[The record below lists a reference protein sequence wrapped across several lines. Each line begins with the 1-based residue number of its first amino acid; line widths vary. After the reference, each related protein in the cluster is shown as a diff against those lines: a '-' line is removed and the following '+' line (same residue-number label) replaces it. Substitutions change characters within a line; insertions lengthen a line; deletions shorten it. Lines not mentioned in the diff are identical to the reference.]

1 MKTPKNAL
9 RNEDK
14 ATSTI
19 DNAVSNEALKNEA
32 NKPSRLK
39 KWGKELV
46 SMILIVG
53 VVSFAMDF
61 YHSRNMPQGDAISIV
76 GQSLQGE
83 DIDVIE
89 LSKNGKPVIVYFW
102 ATWCGACKLVSPTI
116 NSFSDSHQVVSVAL
130 SSGSDERVQRFLD
143 AKEYQFPTI
152 NDISGS
158 ISRDWGVNVT
168 PSIVIIKDGKI
179 SSIAT
184 GVTSPIGL
192 WLRTYF
198 S

>member
-1 MKTPKNAL
+1 MKTPNAKDTTGTT
-9 RNEDK
+9 ESGDAK
-14 ATSTI
+14 HE
-19 DNAVSNEALKNEA
+19 VK
-32 NKPSRLK
+32 KQSRLK
-39 KWGKELV
+39 KWGKELI

-61 YHSRNMPQGDAISIV
+61 YHSRNMPQGDAIPIV
-76 GQSLQGE
+76 GQSIQGE

-102 ATWCGACKLVSPTI
+102 ATWCGACKLVSPTV
-116 NSFSDSHQVVSVAL
+116 NSLSDSHQVVSVAF
-130 SSGSDERVQRFLD
+130 SSGSDDRVQRFID
-143 AKEYQFPTI
+143 AKEYDFPVI
-152 NDISGS
+152 NDLSGS
-158 ISRDWGVNVT
+158 ISRSWGINVT

-198 S
+198 A

>member
-1 MKTPKNAL
+1 MKIPN
-9 RNEDK
+9 NEEK
-14 ATSTI
+14 PNTAE
-19 DNAVSNEALKNEA
+19 DNAIKGEAK
-32 NKPSRLK
+32 KPSRLK

-61 YHSRNMPQGDAISIV
+61 YHSRSMPQGAAIPIV
-76 GQSLQGE
+76 GQSLQGK

-102 ATWCGACKLVSPTI
+102 ATWCGACKFVSPTV
-116 NSFSDSHQVVSVAL
+116 NSFGDSHQVVSVAL
-130 SSGSDERVQRFLD
+130 SSGPDERVQRYLD
-143 AKEYQFPTI
+143 AKEYDFPVI
-152 NDISGS
+152 NDLSGS
-158 ISRDWGVNVT
+158 ISRSWGVNVT

-179 SSIAT
+179 TSIAT

-192 WLRTYF
+192 WIRTYF
-198 S
+198 A

>member
-1 MKTPKNAL
+1 MKTPN
-9 RNEDK
+9 NEEKSRTTENYAVKGK
-14 ATSTI
+14 AKKS
-19 DNAVSNEALKNEA
+19 S
-32 NKPSRLK
+32 SLK

-61 YHSRNMPQGDAISIV
+61 YHSRSMPQGNAVPIV
-76 GQSLQGE
+76 GKSLQGE

-102 ATWCGACKLVSPTI
+102 ATWCGACKFVSPTV
-116 NSFSDSHQVVSVAL
+116 NSFSDTHQIVSVAL
-130 SSGSDERVQRFLD
+130 SSGQDERVQRFLD

-152 NDISGS
+152 NDVSGS
-158 ISRDWGVNVT
+158 ISRDWRINVT

-192 WLRTYF
+192 WLRAYF

>member
-1 MKTPKNAL
+1 MKIPN
-9 RNEDK
+9 NEEK
-14 ATSTI
+14 PNTAE
-19 DNAVSNEALKNEA
+19 DNAIKGEAK
-32 NKPSRLK
+32 KPSRLK

-61 YHSRNMPQGDAISIV
+61 YHSRSMPQGAAIPIV
-76 GQSLQGE
+76 GQSLQGK

-102 ATWCGACKLVSPTI
+102 ATWCGACKFVSPTV
-116 NSFSDSHQVVSVAL
+116 NSFGDSHQVVSVAL
-130 SSGSDERVQRFLD
+130 SSGPDERVQRYLD
-143 AKEYQFPTI
+143 AKEYDFPVI
-152 NDISGS
+152 NDLSGS
-158 ISRDWGVNVT
+158 ISRSWGVNVT

-179 SSIAT
+179 TSITT

-192 WLRTYF
+192 WIRTYF
-198 S
+198 A

>member
-1 MKTPKNAL
+1 MKTPN
-9 RNEDK
+9 NEEKSNTTED
-14 ATSTI
+14 S
-19 DNAVSNEALKNEA
+19 AVKSEAK
-32 NKPSRLK
+32 KPSRLK

-61 YHSRNMPQGDAISIV
+61 YHSRSMPQGDAIPIV

-102 ATWCGACKLVSPTI
+102 ATWCGACKFVSPTV
-116 NSFSDSHQVVSVAL
+116 NSFSDSHQVVSIAL
-130 SSGSDERVQRFLD
+130 SSGPDERVQRYLE
-143 AKEYQFPTI
+143 AKEYDFPVI
-152 NDISGS
+152 NDLSGS
-158 ISRDWGVNVT
+158 INRSWGVNVT

-198 S
+198 A

>member
-1 MKTPKNAL
+1 MKTPN
-9 RNEDK
+9 NEEK
-14 ATSTI
+14 SSTTA
-19 DNAVSNEALKNEA
+19 DNAVKVEVK
-32 NKPSRLK
+32 KPSRLK

-61 YHSRNMPQGDAISIV
+61 YHSRSMPQGDAIPIV

-102 ATWCGACKLVSPTI
+102 ATWCGACKFVSPTV

-130 SSGSDERVQRFLD
+130 SSGPDKRVQRYLE
-143 AKEYQFPTI
+143 AKEYDFSVI
-152 NDISGS
+152 NDLSGS
-158 ISRDWGVNVT
+158 ISRSWGVNVT

-184 GVTSPIGL
+184 GITSPIGL

-198 S
+198 A

>member
-1 MKTPKNAL
+1 MKTPN
-9 RNEDK
+9 NEEK
-14 ATSTI
+14 SSTTE
-19 DNAVSNEALKNEA
+19 DSAVKGETK
-32 NKPSRLK
+32 KPSRLK

-61 YHSRNMPQGDAISIV
+61 YHSRSMPQGNAIPIV
-76 GQSLQGE
+76 GQSIQGE
-83 DIDVIE
+83 DIDAIE

-102 ATWCGACKLVSPTI
+102 ATWCGACKFVSPTV
-116 NSFSDSHQVVSVAL
+116 NSFNDSHQVVSVAL
-130 SSGSDERVQRFLD
+130 SSGPDERVQRYLE
-143 AKEYQFPTI
+143 AKEYDFPVI
-152 NDISGS
+152 NDLSGS
-158 ISRDWGVNVT
+158 ISKSWGIDVT

-179 SSIAT
+179 SNIAT

-198 S
+198 A

>member
-1 MKTPKNAL
+1 MKTPNAKDTAGT
-9 RNEDK
+9 NESGDAK
-14 ATSTI
+14 HE
-19 DNAVSNEALKNEA
+19 VK
-32 NKPSRLK
+32 KQSRLK
-39 KWGKELV
+39 KWGKELI

-53 VVSFAMDF
+53 VVSFAMDI
-61 YHSRNMPQGDAISIV
+61 YHSRNMPQGDAIPIV
-76 GQSLQGE
+76 GQSIQGE

-102 ATWCGACKLVSPTI
+102 ATWCAACKLVSPTV

-130 SSGSDERVQRFLD
+130 SSGSDERVQRFMN
-143 AKEYQFPTI
+143 AKEYDFPVI
-152 NDISGS
+152 NDLSGS
-158 ISRDWGVNVT
+158 ISRSWGINVT

-184 GVTSPIGL
+184 GVTSPVGL

-198 S
+198 A

>member
-1 MKTPKNAL
+1 MKTPN
-9 RNEDK
+9 NEEK
-14 ATSTI
+14 SSTTEN
-19 DNAVSNEALKNEA
+19 NAVKGEAK
-32 NKPSRLK
+32 KPSRLK

-61 YHSRNMPQGDAISIV
+61 YHSRSMPQGDTIPIV

-102 ATWCGACKLVSPTI
+102 ATWCGACKFVSPTV

-130 SSGSDERVQRFLD
+130 SSGPDERVQRYLD
-143 AKEYQFPTI
+143 AKEYDFLLSMIFLDQ
-152 NDISGS
+152 SAEVGALMS
-158 ISRDWGVNVT
+158 LQA
-168 PSIVIIKDGKI
+168 
-179 SSIAT
+179 SSSSKTERLA
-184 GVTSPIGL
+184 VSQQAL
-192 WLRTYF
+192 LLL
-198 S
+198 

>member
-1 MKTPKNAL
+1 MNTLNAKDTAGKT
-9 RNEDK
+9 ESGD
-14 ATSTI
+14 
-19 DNAVSNEALKNEA
+19 VSHQLK
-32 NKPSRLK
+32 KQSRLK
-39 KWGKELV
+39 KWGKEFV
-46 SMILIVG
+46 SMLLIVG

-61 YHSRNMPQGDAISIV
+61 YHSRNMPQGDAIPIV
-76 GQSLQGE
+76 GQSIQGE

-102 ATWCGACKLVSPTI
+102 TTWCGACKLVSPTV

-130 SSGSDERVQRFLD
+130 SSGPDERVQRFID
-143 AKEYQFPTI
+143 AKKYDFPVI
-152 NDISGS
+152 NDLSGS
-158 ISRDWGVNVT
+158 ISRSWGINVT

-179 SSIAT
+179 SSITT

-198 S
+198 A

>member
-1 MKTPKNAL
+1 MKTSN
-9 RNEDK
+9 NEQK
-14 ATSTI
+14 PSSAE
-19 DNAVSNEALKNEA
+19 DNAVKAET

-39 KWGKELV
+39 KRGKELV

-61 YHSRNMPQGDAISIV
+61 YHSRSMPQGDAIPIG
-76 GQSLQGE
+76 GQSLQGK

-102 ATWCGACKLVSPTI
+102 ATWCGACKFVSPTV

-130 SSGSDERVQRFLD
+130 SSGPDERVQRYLE
-143 AKEYQFPTI
+143 AKEDDFPVI
-152 NDISGS
+152 NDLSGS
-158 ISRDWGVNVT
+158 ISRSWGVNVT

-198 S
+198 A

>member
-1 MKTPKNAL
+1 MKTPN
-9 RNEDK
+9 NEDK
-14 ATSTI
+14 SNTTK
-19 DNAVSNEALKNEA
+19 DNAVKGEAK
-32 NKPSRLK
+32 KPSRLK

-53 VVSFAMDF
+53 VVSFVMDF
-61 YHSRNMPQGDAISIV
+61 YHSRSMPQGDAVPIV

-102 ATWCGACKLVSPTI
+102 ATWCGACKFVSPTV
-116 NSFSDSHQVVSVAL
+116 NGFSDSHQVVSVAL
-130 SSGSDERVQRFLD
+130 SSGSDERVQRYLD
-143 AKEYQFPTI
+143 AKEYDFPVI
-152 NDISGS
+152 NDLSGS
-158 ISRDWGVNVT
+158 ISRSWGVNVT

-198 S
+198 A

>member
-1 MKTPKNAL
+1 MKTPN
-9 RNEDK
+9 NEQSPSS
-14 ATSTI
+14 AE
-19 DNAVSNEALKNEA
+19 DNAVKAETK
-32 NKPSRLK
+32 KPSRLK

-53 VVSFAMDF
+53 VVLFAMDF
-61 YHSRNMPQGDAISIV
+61 YHSRSMPQGDAIPIV
-76 GQSLQGE
+76 GQSIQGE
-83 DIDVIE
+83 DINVIE
-89 LSKNGKPVIVYFW
+89 LSKSGKPVIVYFW
-102 ATWCGACKLVSPTI
+102 ATWCSACKLVSPTV

-130 SSGSDERVQRFLD
+130 SSGPNERVQRFLD
-143 AKEYQFPTI
+143 AKEYDFPVI
-152 NDISGS
+152 NNLSGS
-158 ISRDWGVNVT
+158 ISRSWGVNVT

-198 S
+198 A

>member
-1 MKTPKNAL
+1 MKTPN
-9 RNEDK
+9 NEQK
-14 ATSTI
+14 PSSAE
-19 DNAVSNEALKNEA
+19 DNAVKAETK
-32 NKPSRLK
+32 KPRCLK

-61 YHSRNMPQGDAISIV
+61 YHSRSMPQGDAIPIV
-76 GQSLQGE
+76 GQSIQGE

-89 LSKNGKPVIVYFW
+89 LSKSGKPVIVYFW
-102 ATWCGACKLVSPTI
+102 ATWCSACKLVSPTV

-130 SSGSDERVQRFLD
+130 SSGPDERVQHFLD
-143 AKEYQFPTI
+143 AKEYDFPVI
-152 NDISGS
+152 NDLSGS
-158 ISRDWGVNVT
+158 ISRSWGVNVT

-198 S
+198 A

>member
-1 MKTPKNAL
+1 MKTQNSAKKPDTT
-9 RNEDK
+9 EDDSVK
-14 ATSTI
+14 SETQ
-19 DNAVSNEALKNEA
+19 
-32 NKPSRLK
+32 KPSRLK

-61 YHSRNMPQGDAISIV
+61 YHSRSMPQGDAVPIV
-76 GQSLQGE
+76 GQSIQGE
-83 DIDVIE
+83 GIDVIE

-102 ATWCGACKLVSPTI
+102 ATWCGACKFVSPTI
-116 NSFSDSHQVVSVAL
+116 NSFNDSHQVVSVAL
-130 SSGSDERVQRFLD
+130 SSGPNERVQRFMD
-143 AKEYQFPTI
+143 AKEYDFPVI
-152 NDISGS
+152 NDLSGH
-158 ISRDWGVNVT
+158 ISRDWGINVT
-168 PSIVIIKDGKI
+168 PSVVIIKDGKI

-198 S
+198 A

>member
-1 MKTPKNAL
+1 MKTPN
-9 RNEDK
+9 NEEK
-14 ATSTI
+14 SSTTE
-19 DNAVSNEALKNEA
+19 DNAVKGEVK
-32 NKPSRLK
+32 KPSRLK

-46 SMILIVG
+46 SMIFIVG
-53 VVSFAMDF
+53 VVSFVMDF
-61 YHSRNMPQGDAISIV
+61 YHSRSMPQGDAVPIV

-83 DIDVIE
+83 NIDVIE

-102 ATWCGACKLVSPTI
+102 ATWCGACKFVSPTV

-130 SSGSDERVQRFLD
+130 SSGPDERVQRYLD
-143 AKEYQFPTI
+143 AKEYDFPVI
-152 NDISGS
+152 NDLSGA
-158 ISRDWGVNVT
+158 ISRSWGVNVT

-198 S
+198 A

>member
-1 MKTPKNAL
+1 MKTPN
-9 RNEDK
+9 NEEK
-14 ATSTI
+14 PSTTK
-19 DNAVSNEALKNEA
+19 DQPVKGEAK
-32 NKPSRLK
+32 KPSRLK

-61 YHSRNMPQGDAISIV
+61 YHSRSMPQGDAIPIV
-76 GQSLQGE
+76 GLSLQGE

-102 ATWCGACKLVSPTI
+102 ATWCGACKFVSPTV
-116 NSFSDSHQVVSVAL
+116 NSFNDSHQVVTVAL
-130 SSGSDERVQRFLD
+130 SSGPDQRVQHYLD
-143 AKEYQFPTI
+143 AKEYDFPVI
-152 NDISGS
+152 NDLSGS
-158 ISRDWGVNVT
+158 ISKSWAVNVT

-198 S
+198 A